1 MDLKKI
7 LIYVSIGFL
16 LSALF
21 FGVFFVFMNNNQA
34 TTNSKAIETYEYNL
48 GEFSTNL
55 GNTRSYFKGS
65 IILEVTNEKLIP
77 TIEEKNV
84 QIRDGIISIL
94 IEKNSEEILDVEGQS
109 KLKNEILKSVSSII
123 DSDGINNIYFADYIV
138 Q

>member
-1 MDLKKI
+1 MDLKKTF
-7 LIYVSIGFL
+7 IYISIGFL

-21 FGVFFVFMNNNQA
+21 FGIFFAFMNNNQSA
-34 TTNSKAIETYEYNL
+34 ANSKAIKTYEYNL

-65 IILEVTNEKLIP
+65 IILEVTNESLISI
-77 TIEEKNV
+77 IEEKNV

-94 IEKNSEEILDVEGQS
+94 IEKNSEEILDVKGQS
-109 KLKNEILKSVSSII
+109 KLKNEILETVSSII